1 MKEEEYKRFTVS
13 LPEDLYKEFE
23 IFREKLDISRSDGI
37 RKAMKAYMISEEN
50 ISDATIDVAGS
61 ITLIMVHEHFKQ
73 IDDEIDD
80 HDHEHAHEDHDHPH
94 AHPHPHAQKEHN
106 HKHEHDYVSKPI
118 YANVQQTDML
128 KSTDIQHHYGDVIKS
143 TMHIHLEFEKCME
156 IIAVTGPYSRVLKL
170 KENLQRLK
178 SVLSIGLFVV
188 DKEEEK

>member
-13 LPEDLYKEFE
+13 LPEELYEEFE
-23 IFREKLDISRSDGI
+23 IFREKLDMSRSDGI

-50 ISDATIDVAGS
+50 ISDTSIDVAGS
-61 ITLIMVHEHFKQ
+61 ITLIMIHEHFKQ
-73 IDDEIDD
+73 IDEEIDD
-80 HDHEHAHEDHDHPH
+80 HDHVHAHDDHPHSHPHDEDHDHS
-94 AHPHPHAQKEHN
+94 
-106 HKHEHDYVSKPI
+106 HEHEYASKPI

-143 TMHIHLEFEKCME
+143 TLHIHLEFEKCME
-156 IIAVTGPYSRVLKL
+156 IIAVSGPYKRVVKL

-188 DKEEEK
+188 DKEKEEKK